1 MKRIFTAVL
10 VALLFPGLALADVKI
25 SGSLQAETGTIDV
38 DRDDG
43 SEKTSTTLMGS
54 SSGTGAGPINGGSGA
69 GYTIS
74 GSEKLG
80 NGLDAYFKIGT
91 YTSTFNQAMSAGNR
105 LIGIRS
111 SDGWHAQFGSFNT
124 AYKSALNSN
133 DPFVGTGL
141 QARAIGA
148 VSALGNGDSENLAQ
162 LGFKSGGLKGVFQV
176 TWEDASGAKKSTN
189 RDNVTNA
196 TDRNGVTD
204 SGSWSGS
211 LMYGTKAF
219 QVGVAHINNSFD
231 GADAP
236 ARAAVTA
243 DGPLVTLANGFAIP
257 AANHA
262 GAVDIALTADTDVLA
277 SSVTGGSAA
286 NADGAGAVTIT
297 DVTEVVIP
305 EGTVIPA
312 ASHAGASPFEITEDL
327 TVQPAGFTG
336 IDNVQKA
343 STPPQAAVAA
353 DDRKGDG
360 KGTVLFGKWMGVP
373 NWTFMAAFENVTSD
387 KTVAENG
394 FRAFGSNAQFGARS
408 LVGSIPSSSE
418 VFKSQ
423 LLSAKY
429 KISGST
435 TLMARFS
442 KTQSEDLAGMDNYD
456 ADGSHWA
463 LGVAHNLSK
472 RTSAY
477 GGFMNS
483 KLSVEQPGQA
493 DRDPTA
499 DAWVIGLKHKF

>member
-1 MKRIFTAVL
+1 MKRIFTAAL

-43 SEKTSTTLMGS
+43 SEKTSTTVMGAP
-54 SSGTGAGPINGGSGA
+54 SGAGAGPINGGSGA

-91 YTSTFNQAMSAGNR
+91 YTSTFNQWVGAGNR

-111 SDGWHAQFGSFNT
+111 SDGWHVQFGSFNS
-124 AYKSALNSN
+124 AYKGALNSN
-133 DPFVGTGL
+133 DPFNGTGL

-148 VSALGNGDSENLAQ
+148 TSALGNGDAEDLAQ
-162 LGFKSGGLKGVFQV
+162 IGFKSGGLKGVFQV
-176 TWEDASGAKKSTN
+176 TWEDAAGAKKSTN
-189 RDNVTNA
+189 KD
-196 TDRNGVTD
+196 GVTD

-219 QVGVAHINNSFD
+219 QVGVAHISNSFD
-231 GADAP
+231 DVDVAAKP
-236 ARAAVTA
+236 AVAA
-243 DGPLVTLANGFAIP
+243 DGPEVTLANGFVIP

-262 GAVDIALTADTDVLA
+262 GGANIALTADTDVLA
-277 SSVTGGSAA
+277 SSVTGGNAA

-312 ASHAGASPFEITEDL
+312 ASHAGADPFEITEDL

-353 DDRKGDG
+353 DDKKGDG
-360 KGTVLFGKWMGVP
+360 KATVLFGKWMGVP

-387 KTVAENG
+387 KTVAKNG
-394 FRAFGSNAQFGARS
+394 FRAFDTRLGGGAQFGARS

-483 KLSVEQPGQA
+483 KLSVEQPGKA